1 MKPLALAAI
10 ILSVLLISCA
20 PANYS
25 DILVTKVFDGDTLRL
40 ATGEK
45 VRLIGIDAPETEYSY
60 KDQREKRKRSPEYYQ
75 EARRATQF
83 LKELVEGKR
92 VRLEFD
98 LEKRDKYDRLLAYVY
113 LPDGTFV
120 NAEILKEGYARPM
133 NISPNVQYA
142 DLFQR
147 LCQEAKEK

>member
-1 MKPLALAAI
+1 MKPLAPAAI

-20 PANYS
+20 PVNYS
-25 DILVTKVFDGDTLRL
+25 DSLVTQVVDGDTFRL
-40 ATGEK
+40 VTGET

-60 KDQREKRKRSPEYYQ
+60 KDQREKRERSLDYY
-75 EARRATQF
+75 ERARRATQF

-98 LEKRDKYDRLLAYVY
+98 LEKRDKYGRLLAYVY

-120 NAEILKEGYARPM
+120 NAEILKEGHARPM
-133 NISPNVQYA
+133 NIEPNVQYA
-142 DLFQR
+142 DLFQH
-147 LCQEAKEK
+147 LYQQAKEK